1 MVHSILFLER
11 YCIFRVLFAEP
22 LEETHAHAFP
32 MRLFGL
38 DNRLELLVIAYEDEL
53 LCSEQALDAGW
64 LKALRSLIENG
75 DVELFGK
82 VLDE

>member
-1 MVHSILFLER
+1 
-11 YCIFRVLFAEP
+11 
-22 LEETHAHAFP
+22 

-64 LKALRSLIENG
+64 LQALRSLVENG